1 MLAVSSDGRRGGLAM
16 LWKTEVVID
25 TNTYSLHHINTWVL
39 PPLAQPWRLTGI
51 YGYPNEQQKP
61 ETWRLLWHIHNRSTL
76 PWLCIGDYNEILNSN
91 EKNGRLLRPL
101 PPMVEFQ
108 SALLFCGLMNLGYNG
123 YRFTW
128 RNGRAKEAFV
138 EERLDRACASAKWSE
153 IHPRAKVIHLTAS
166 YSDHETILLDTTPV
180 TAPTP
185 HRRHKLHL
193 FEQKWVSH
201 LKCE

>member
-1 MLAVSSDGRRGGLAM
+1 M
-16 LWKTEVVID
+16 
-25 TNTYSLHHINTWVL
+25 
-39 PPLAQPWRLTGI
+39 
-51 YGYPNEQQKP
+51 
-61 ETWRLLWHIHNRSTL
+61 
-76 PWLCIGDYNEILNSN
+76 
-91 EKNGRLLRPL
+91 

-201 LKCE
+201 LKCELIIRGPWTHSIVSGSPMNRLFEKIKQCRSALVTWSQHTFGNTWIRFNAKQQELKIRICTTSMN